1 MRTPHVRTINLLMV
15 AIKRQKQKK
24 QKVVEMNIV
33 NFRNVLIFFS
43 GTLDILW
50 NKESQFYF
58 KLVKKVDL
66 NGISPNLSEKY
77 NFD

>member
-43 GTLDILW
+43 GTLDIL
-50 NKESQFYF
+50 
-58 KLVKKVDL
+58 
-66 NGISPNLSEKY
+66 
-77 NFD
+77 